1 MLKGTYVGPLE
12 HLKGQE
18 ALLQRVGPNYL
29 AQFDATNLSII
40 PGVPGKSIET
50 NLGFGWTFFLESNFK
65 LHRKVNWD
73 QERLDREYDAVLRQL
88 DHARRNGSRCLD

>member
-1 MLKGTYVGPLE
+1 MLKGTYIGPLE

-18 ALLQRVGPNYL
+18 ALLQDNGSGYL
-29 AQFDATNLSII
+29 AQFDATNLSLI
-40 PGVPGKSIET
+40 PGVPGKSINT
-50 NLGFGWTFFLESNFK
+50 NLGVGWKPFPKSNFK
-65 LHRKVNWD
+65 LHRKINWD